1 MVKILNLE
9 TSVYTKEKFC
19 KMYKIVFIVF
29 LLSCQSTTSLEV
41 LEGCEYFF
49 IKDKYGNLIEME
61 HKGNCENLIH
71 LYQDTMYMS
80 EPHNPARIYVRQV
93 N

>member
-1 MVKILNLE
+1 MKLLIVILLIL
-9 TSVYTKEKFC
+9 FC
-19 KMYKIVFIVF
+19 
-29 LLSCQSTTSLEV
+29 SCQSTTSLEV

-49 IKDKYGNLIEME
+49 IRDKYGNLIGME

-71 LYQDTMYMS
+71 LYQDTMDMS